1 MKKMK
6 LLKLLLIFLIPLS
19 LFAKEEIDGAFG
31 IKLGQESPNSS
42 KLLTVEFTPV
52 VPLEAFNVYEYTVT
66 PISKQVHSIRAYLTN
81 DNFSEQ
87 SMQQCYDFMK
97 LLGTKYPEGSANSE
111 SGIYISVKEY
121 LDSKG
126 NSIKLV
132 CHKVPMTTGPNEI
145 KVISKD
151 LLELAEEERLK
162 LVFEKFKKSGL

>member
-1 MKKMK
+1 MKP
-6 LLKLLLIFLIPLS
+6 LKILILFLIPLS

-31 IKLGQESPNSS
+31 IKFGQEFPNSYE
-42 KLLTVEFTPV
+42 LTVEFNPEI
-52 VPLEAFNVYEYTVT
+52 PLEGFNIYEYTVT